1 MTYVAMYR
9 MTDVDNFFIVPG
21 CSSEKLTI
29 TETKKSKKLQARLA
43 EDVRLMELAR
53 TTQTLYGK
61 NEWQKRGNIHAH
73 GRSKIKNDG
82 HYLGIVDG

>member
-43 EDVRLMELAR
+43 DDVRLMLAPHKHYMAK
-53 TTQTLYGK
+53 TNGK
-61 NEWQKRGNIHAH
+61 NVETYMHMGGVRFKTT
-73 GRSKIKNDG
+73 
-82 HYLGIVDG
+82 GIT

>member
-1 MTYVAMYR
+1 MTYVAMSR
-9 MTDVDNFFIVPG
+9 MTDVDNLFIGPG

-29 TETKKSKKLQARLA
+29 TETKKRKKLQARLA

-61 NEWQKRGNIHAH
+61 NNG
-73 GRSKIKNDG
+73 KNVETYMHMG
-82 HYLGIVDG
+82 GERLKTTGIT